1 MNELS
6 FRPIELPYEALTAEW
21 LLVWLTLLSILVAAT
36 VILMTAHA
44 VRQQTVNSK
53 IEKMADTLLECD
65 RRYQRIKPEI
75 MNVFPIVPVES
86 ATLSVDELKHN
97 QKLEY
102 LVRSYWALQYEQWEY
117 FKLGLIPDS
126 MFKAWMRAR
135 ILCFSAKSTET
146 LGGKSHRDSWESCK
160 GDYQHVPDFIEY
172 MTALVKLSDIS
183 PVPKVEFDKRFS
195 ELKSKA
201 LSEYK
206 AFKKR
211 LVKEYVG

>member
-1 MNELS
+1 
-6 FRPIELPYEALTAEW
+6 
-21 LLVWLTLLSILVAAT
+21 
-36 VILMTAHA
+36 MTAHA

-75 MNVFPIVPVES
+75 MNTFPIVS
-86 ATLSVDELKHN
+86 DGSSSLSMEQQQHN

-135 ILCFSAKSTET
+135 VLCFSEESAER
-146 LGGKSHRDSWESCK
+146 LGGKSYRNSWESCR
-160 GDYQHVPDFIEY
+160 GDYRHVADFIEY
-172 MTALVKLSDIS
+172 MTTLIELSELN
-183 PVPKVEFDKRFS
+183 PVPQSEFDKKFS
-195 ELKSKA
+195 ELKKKA
-201 LSEYK
+201 LSEYN